1 MEEDFSDAQQSDSL
15 KRAKLHQ
22 ISAKLNEDLTR
33 ISTQPQPQRRPP
45 IPADADSAIHET
57 HEVSSA
63 LLNDQHQKEEDRWDK
78 FLECFLFFCC
88 VG

>member
-1 MEEDFSDAQQSDSL
+1 MEEDLSDAQQSDSL

-22 ISAKLNEDLTR
+22 IGAKLNEDLTR
-33 ISTQPQPQRRPP
+33 IATQPQRRPP
-45 IPADADSAIHET
+45 IPAADSVIHET

-63 LLNDQHQKEEDRWDK
+63 LLDDQHQKEEDRWDK